1 MLLCIIF
8 SQIDKQ
14 PHKWDCYAIST
25 SSLKFET
32 RKRGGKK
39 VLNGIL
45 LEKSKRYK
53 SKECETFLGRKRVF
67 SLFVLLENVA
77 RSIGLID
84 QEYLLTAPSP
94 RSFLD
99 TLLSD
104 SLTCGFANSLL
115 RSVHFLL
122 SSFSRRESSIK
133 YPTARQRSNPRIE

>member
-1 MLLCIIF
+1 MGLLCNF
-8 SQIDKQ
+8 
-14 PHKWDCYAIST
+14 YV
-25 SSLKFET
+25 LFEIRNT
-32 RKRGGKK
+32 EGRGKK

-45 LEKSKRYK
+45 LEKSERYK

-115 RSVHFLL
+115 RSLHFLL

>member
-1 MLLCIIF
+1 MGLLCNF
-8 SQIDKQ
+8 
-14 PHKWDCYAIST
+14 YV
-25 SSLKFET
+25 LFEIRNT
-32 RKRGGKK
+32 EGRGKK

-45 LEKSKRYK
+45 LEKSERYK